1 MTTTTAD
8 SAPGRRAIVVG
19 AGIVG
24 VCSGLELQ
32 KRGWSVTIID
42 RLPPGEGCSF
52 GNAGILA
59 AQAVVPVAMPG
70 ILKKVPRMLIDYESP
85 LKVRLGSLS
94 TTFPWLIKFLQAAN
108 EKRATISAD
117 AMKVL
122 NGTSYEL
129 HETLAR
135 EAGVPE
141 LVRPSR
147 YLYVHRDASQLNV
160 DTGLAWR
167 LRRERGSEIEVL
179 DGPALHEAEPELSR
193 EYSRG
198 VLLGP
203 MGYTLNPFRLTQAY
217 ARLFEKRGGRILRAE
232 VTAVRPDGG
241 RVTVETGAGRQE
253 AESIVIA
260 AGAWS
265 ARLVKPLGAKVP
277 IIAERGYHMTFANPG
292 IKLNYV
298 VSEVELQFAVTPM
311 EMGLRVAGTEEL
323 GDADDT
329 PDWRRAEVLK
339 RQARRMFPNANLD
352 THTQW
357 MGPRPGTPDSL
368 PAIGPLPGH
377 PNIFIAAGHG
387 HLGLTGGPNTGR
399 IVAAMA
405 SGERL
410 NIPVAPYAPER
421 FSGARVREPA

>member
-1 MTTTTAD
+1 MTASKST
-8 SAPGRRAIVVG
+8 SAAGSRRAIVIG

-70 ILKKVPRMLIDYESP
+70 ILKKVPRMLVDPDSP
-85 LKVRLGSLS
+85 LKVRLGSLP

-108 EKRATISAD
+108 ARTATASAV
-117 AMKVL
+117 AMKEL
-122 NGTSYEL
+122 NATSFEL
-129 HETLAR
+129 HEALSR

-147 YLYVHRDASQLNV
+147 YLYVHRDPAQLNI
-160 DTGLAWR
+160 DTGLAWK
-167 LRRERGSEIEVL
+167 LRREHGSEIDVL

-193 EYSRG
+193 EYTRG

-217 ARLFEKRGGRILRAE
+217 ARLFEARGGRMLRAE
-232 VTAVRPDGG
+232 VTDIKREGA
-241 RVTVETGAGRQE
+241 RVLVDTGAGRQE
-253 AESIVIA
+253 AESVVVA

-265 ARLVKPLGAKVP
+265 ARLVKSLGAKVP
-277 IIAERGYHMTFANPG
+277 IIAERGYHVTFANPG

-298 VSEVELQFAVTPM
+298 ISEVELQFAVTPM

-323 GDADDT
+323 GNADDA

-339 RQARRMFPNANLD
+339 RQARRMFPKAALD

-410 NIPVAPYAPER
+410 NMPLAPYAPGR
-421 FSGARVREPA
+421 FGRAVS